1 MKVSPFVAGIVRTN
15 SEIRVD
21 RAVRFSKALQNA
33 SEAHLTKCRA
43 EVSDKE
49 LVIER
54 MMDFGPS
61 NTLDLTVASSNENAV
76 DMIEKIHRAQVDL
89 RLARIELDI
98 AEYRHEEWFGTEVDI
113 EE

>member
-15 SEIRVD
+15 TEVRAD
-21 RAVRFSKALQNA
+21 RASRFGNAVRNA

-49 LVIER
+49 LIIEQ
-54 MMDFGPS
+54 MLDFGPT
-61 NTLDLTVASSNENAV
+61 NTLDLTVASSNENATE
-76 DMIEKIHRAQVDL
+76 MIEKIHRAQVDL
-89 RLARIELDI
+89 RLARIELEI
-98 AEYRHEEWFGTEVDI
+98 AEDRHDEWFGTEVDI